1 MNQLDNQLVEVILAN
16 WRLRNHYDCSIH
28 GFVNR
33 WSKFKESTPFNN
45 VVDTRK
51 QHQRR
56 SLYFVTCNSR
66 CRWSRRY
73 RLCVKSTTTFWSR
86 LIHYYLKS
94 RSRLHDSRAIIH
106 IEGKNE
112 QECNY
117 RDGYSRESN
126 LVSQSISSL
135 STHPKWQTSTKKT
148 RPRNLFSDAWRFS
161 LQCCVQN
168 SSIIVGYRSVTVLQ
182 PAKTCS

>member
-1 MNQLDNQLVEVILAN
+1 MFLLIPKLPPSFTMIGQQFVRGDEPIGQSTRRSNMAN

-33 WSKFKESTPFNN
+33 WSKFKESTPYNN

-66 CRWSRRY
+66 CRGNRIRHRRY

-94 RSRLHDSRAIIH
+94 RSRLHDSRVIIH
-106 IEGKNE
+106 TEGKNE

-126 LVSQSISSL
+126 LVSQSVVCRLIQNGEPVQRKRDREISFP
-135 STHPKWQTSTKKT
+135 TP
-148 RPRNLFSDAWRFS
+148 
-161 LQCCVQN
+161 
-168 SSIIVGYRSVTVLQ
+168 
-182 PAKTCS
+182 